1 MATVR
6 RSTIREG
13 IMSDFQLW
21 TEIITAFVSALIS
34 ICVSYGV
41 MKAKIH
47 YMEEKLEKF
56 DKDHDL
62 LVEIKTKID
71 LLVINEPGKR
81 SEK

>member
-21 TEIITAFVSALIS
+21 TEIITAFISALIS

>member
-1 MATVR
+1 M
-6 RSTIREG
+6 G
-13 IMSDFQLW
+13 DFQLW

-81 SEK
+81 SKK

>member
-1 MATVR
+1 MN
-6 RSTIREG
+6 
-13 IMSDFQLW
+13 DFQLW
-21 TEIITAFVSALIS
+21 TEIVTAFVSALIS

-71 LLVINEPGKR
+71 LLVINEPSKR
-81 SEK
+81 SKK

>member
-1 MATVR
+1 MN
-6 RSTIREG
+6 
-13 IMSDFQLW
+13 DFQLW

-34 ICVSYGV
+34 IGVSYGV

-81 SEK
+81 SKK

>member
-71 LLVINEPGKR
+71 LLVINEPSKR
-81 SEK
+81 SKK

>member
-1 MATVR
+1 
-6 RSTIREG
+6 
-13 IMSDFQLW
+13 MSDFQLW

-71 LLVINEPGKR
+71 LLVINEPDKR
-81 SEK
+81 SKK

>member
-1 MATVR
+1 MN
-6 RSTIREG
+6 
-13 IMSDFQLW
+13 DFQLW
-21 TEIITAFVSALIS
+21 TEIITAFISALIS

-71 LLVINEPGKR
+71 LLVINEPSKR
-81 SEK
+81 SKK

>member
-1 MATVR
+1 
-6 RSTIREG
+6 
-13 IMSDFQLW
+13 MSDFQLW

-71 LLVINEPGKR
+71 LLVINEPSKR
-81 SEK
+81 SKK

>member
-71 LLVINEPGKR
+71 LLVINEPEKR
-81 SEK
+81 SKK